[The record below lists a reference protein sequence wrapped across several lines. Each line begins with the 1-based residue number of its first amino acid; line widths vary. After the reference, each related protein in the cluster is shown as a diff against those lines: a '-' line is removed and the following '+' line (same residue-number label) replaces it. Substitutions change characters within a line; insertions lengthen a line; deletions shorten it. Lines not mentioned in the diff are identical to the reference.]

1 MSEHFEL
8 IVIGGGIVGLSTA
21 RALCRSGH
29 RSIAVIEAEDSVASH
44 QSGRN
49 SGVIHA
55 GLYYKPGSLKARL
68 CTEGR
73 EALYRYCEE
82 KGVEHRRCGKLIVA
96 VEEEEI
102 PRLEELERCGR
113 ENGLEG
119 LTLLEADR
127 LRDVE
132 PRSAGVAGLWVPQTG
147 VVDFAA
153 VARAL
158 VRDVESMGGTV
169 RTAARV
175 VGAARSSSGRIVAT
189 SRGKFH
195 CRQLVNCAGL
205 QSDRIARLCG
215 LEPEVR
221 IVPFRGEY
229 FALVPEK
236 KELVRGLLYPVPDPE
251 LPFLGVHVTRTIDD
265 RVLAGPNAVAALSRE
280 GYRWSD
286 VSVRDLA
293 ETLAFRG
300 TWRLAGRLGA
310 TGLRELGRSFSR
322 RAFVRSL
329 RRLLPEVSGE
339 DLVRAPSGVR
349 AQAVDRDGQLLSDF
363 RFLLHEGD
371 VHVLNAPSPAA
382 TAALAIGR
390 RIARLA
396 LEGPDREAVG
406 IA

>member
-1 MSEHFEL
+1 L
-8 IVIGGGIVGLSTA
+8 PVIRAVGTAESSTPVSTTGQQGIE
-21 RALCRSGH
+21 C
-29 RSIAVIEAEDSVASH
+29 
-44 QSGRN
+44 
-49 SGVIHA
+49 
-55 GLYYKPGSLKARL
+55 
-68 CTEGR
+68 
-73 EALYRYCEE
+73 
-82 KGVEHRRCGKLIVA
+82 RRCGKLIVA
-96 VEEEEI
+96 VGEEEV
-102 PRLEELERCGR
+102 PKLKDLERRGR

-119 LTLLEADR
+119 LALLEADR
-127 LRDVE
+127 LSEVE
-132 PRSAGVAGLWVPQTG
+132 PRTAGVVGLWVPQTG

-158 VRDVESMGGTV
+158 VGDVEAMGGTV
-169 RTAARV
+169 RTSARV
-175 VGAARSSSGRIVAT
+175 VGVARSSSGRIVST
-189 SRGKFH
+189 SRGKVH

-215 LEPEVR
+215 LDPEVR

-236 KELVRGLLYPVPDPE
+236 RELVRGLLYPVPDPE
-251 LPFLGVHVTRTIDD
+251 LPFLGVHVARTIDD

-286 VSVRDLA
+286 VSLRDLA
-293 ETLAFRG
+293 ETLAFPG

-310 TGLRELGRSFSR
+310 TGVREFARSLSR

-329 RRLLPEVSGE
+329 QRLLPEVSGE

-363 RFLLHEGD
+363 HFLLQDGD
-371 VHVLNAPSPAA
+371 IHVLNAPSPAA

-390 RIARLA
+390 HIARLA
-396 LEGPDREAVG
+396 LEGPGRETVG
-406 IA
+406 MA